1 MRDQE
6 ASLEYIKD
14 FIIRVFSAVK
24 DLSSFLKAEVGSLL
38 YLFTLVAWTQTRAST
53 PQCHLPLTQS
63 TQHTPAH
70 TPFLF
75 TSTSFG
81 VFLSPYISTY
91 PVFSVASNTPLDLNH
106 DFFVNCVAIAA
117 KQVGN
122 QSPLSTTTTLGSP
135 TPSAFSKLDLDED
148 VQDTAAPQSRLSDS
162 YPAAFTDFYGLPSNP
177 PCIFK
182 TGDAWPVRTGPQ
194 AQRILREARP
204 VCDHPMQD
212 RWLDIGKL
220 IYEHLDSHNVEW
232 SSIDPVRFAE
242 AGKKE
247 VSALYLWI
255 GVLPGTLAFEAAKAA
270 AEGCKKILAREG
282 FPDIELAFRESV
294 VTQSVGPKL
303 LSFDPSSDRVPELR
317 SPFTPALGIHIAPSK
332 TPHYEGSG
340 AIYLRESSQSDRVFL
355 LTACHVARPP
365 PVHRNRPLSRKHSSQ
380 AREEIVILGTSAY
393 ADAIDRMM
401 GTIGHELLSIKT
413 WNEALERFGPF
424 VEGESRN
431 KTRARKEHQD
441 LVEKATTKIEDVNEL
456 HSDIT
461 KQWTTQRVIGYVV
474 HAPAI
479 AIDDGPKHFT
489 RDWALIDLYRDKIDW
504 DTFRGNKVYVGVF
517 PSYLGNIVP
526 SSNVLFFI

>member
-1 MRDQE
+1 M
-6 ASLEYIKD
+6 
-14 FIIRVFSAVK
+14 
-24 DLSSFLKAEVGSLL
+24 
-38 YLFTLVAWTQTRAST
+38 
-53 PQCHLPLTQS
+53 
-63 TQHTPAH
+63 
-70 TPFLF
+70 
-75 TSTSFG
+75 
-81 VFLSPYISTY
+81 
-91 PVFSVASNTPLDLNH
+91 FSVASNTPLDLNH

-117 KQVGN
+117 KQVGS

-135 TPSAFSKLDLDED
+135 TPSTFSNLVLDED

-182 TGDAWPVRTGPQ
+182 TGDAWTVRTGPQ

-303 LSFDPSSDRVPELR
+303 LSFDPSSDPVPELR

-380 AREEIVILGTSAY
+380 ALEEIVILGTSAY

-424 VEGESRN
+424 VEGEARN

-479 AIDDGPKHFT
+479 AIDDGPKRFT

-526 SSNVLFFI
+526 SFNVLFYV